1 MILSIDAERAFDTM
15 QHPFLMEKKAHM
27 KGRIERSCL
36 NISMSR
42 YESPTTNTFFNE
54 EKLRAFPLRSG
65 TRLGCPLSPLLLHKL
80 LEVLT
85 SASRQQ
91 KEIQGVQIGKE
102 GQTFP
107 LRRHDAFQGNPKDS
121 MEKLL
126 GLILEFRKVSGY
138 KINIQKLTAFLYTNN
153 ESAERNQ
160 GLMYFTTALKT
171 IKYPGVNITK
181 QEKDQYT

>member
-1 MILSIDAERAFDTM
+1 
-15 QHPFLMEKKAHM
+15 M
-27 KGRIERSCL
+27 KRRIERSCL
-36 NISMSR
+36 NISMSI
-42 YESPTTNTFFNE
+42 YESPTANIIFNE

-65 TRLGCPLSPLLLHKL
+65 TRLGCPLSPLLFHKL

-85 SASRQQ
+85 SASRQ

-107 LRRHDAFQGNPKDS
+107 LRRHDTFQGNPKDS

>member
-1 MILSIDAERAFDTM
+1 MQKEHLTQCSILSWWK
-15 QHPFLMEKKAHM
+15 KKALM
-27 KGRIERSCL
+27 KGSIERSCL

-42 YESPTTNTFFNE
+42 YESPTTNIIFNE

-138 KINIQKLTAFLYTNN
+138 KINIQKLTAFLYSNN

-171 IKYPGVNITK
+171 IKYPGINITK
-181 QEKDQYT
+181 EVKDHYT

>member
-1 MILSIDAERAFDTM
+1 M

-42 YESPTTNTFFNE
+42 YESPTADINLNE
-54 EKLRAFPLRSG
+54 EKQRAFPLRSG

-107 LRRHDAFQGNPKDS
+107 LCRHDNFQGDPKDS

-126 GLILEFRKVSGY
+126 GLILEFRKVSWY
-138 KINIQKLTAFLYTNN
+138 KINIQKLTAFLYSNN

-160 GLMYFTTALKT
+160 GLMYFTPAQTNTCLMGVYNHQTPRAKHNQRGKRSVHLK
-171 IKYPGVNITK
+171 
-181 QEKDQYT
+181 E